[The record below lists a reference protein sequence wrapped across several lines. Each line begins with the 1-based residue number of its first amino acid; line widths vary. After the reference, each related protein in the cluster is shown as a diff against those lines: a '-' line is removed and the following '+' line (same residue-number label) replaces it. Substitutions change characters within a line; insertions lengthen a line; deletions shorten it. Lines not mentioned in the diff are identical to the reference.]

1 MSLPAP
7 YSEVYL
13 AGDGVSTVF
22 AFGDNFDPISDTL
35 VECKIYFPGGYETV
49 PTFTVDMATRS
60 ITISALTQ
68 PDGTILTAPPVGSVV
83 RIYRDE
89 PEAQNVTASQL
100 QSFTAKQ
107 LESALDAI
115 VAMIQEVSY
124 TVDHKTVRLTEP
136 QRDIALQEL
145 SQLVDQHLIYWDFD
159 SRKLVVTNFPQQ
171 DVVRCVNGLFFRIR
185 IDPDTQHEY
194 LQWSLDESDW
204 HSVNVDAVQMLAQ
217 DAYDLADDAFS
228 LATQVNDDLNTHEA
242 LRNNPHETSMV
253 NLIDTDLSNLTSG
266 QFLQFNGT
274 KWVNVDYSITVAWG
288 GIGGSLE
295 NQADLKAALDSK
307 VSTDGSSIMTGPLK
321 MRASISF
328 QCAIAPFWDGVGF
341 YKLNSDD
348 SVTLIASIEDPD
360 GFIPWTTNTYNI
372 GSSLKKWKN
381 LYLGGKL
388 FVSTINN
395 GGDLAVPAVS
405 GTLATKAEVDLAA
418 NSGRMI
424 TDQGV
429 WYAKMYAATVAP
441 AAEDGTNYADFSQ
454 VDQDN
459 KPIIVTYNRVNGAWV
474 QDQTITPP
482 ADYDGYVPITSKIWD
497 ITEQTGQQGGRILWN
512 HQSKEFTPYPQII
525 SFDNQI
531 LTACTLLNCVIT
543 LPNAIARNSAVNAGY
558 VIDRQN
564 VQDIS
569 DETFVAT
576 TMTIVLAD
584 DKTIYFVD
592 ATADTEITIDASNI
606 SVGAGVA
613 KTFEVHVACGA
624 AVPVITWQGIS
635 NWLIDSETSPSEA
648 NATSIFA
655 LRVQQRPSDATPIV
669 VANYGGAY

>member
-68 PDGTILTAPPVGSVV
+68 PDGTILTAPPVGSTV

-89 PEAQNVTASQL
+89 PEAQNITASQL

-171 DVVRCVNGLFFRIR
+171 DVVRCVNGLFFRIK

-228 LATQVNDDLNTHEA
+228 LATHVNDDLNSHEA
-242 LRNNPHETSMV
+242 LRNNPHETSFA
-253 NLIDTDLSNLTSG
+253 NLIDTEFENLEPG
-266 QFLQFNGT
+266 QFAQFDGL
-274 KWVNVDYSITVAWG
+274 KWVNVNQSTTVAWG
-288 GIGGSLE
+288 GIEGNILE
-295 NQADLKAALDSK
+295 QEDLQGEFATKVNDVKVNNVSVVTNNIANIDLTPYARLDTAQTFTAK
-307 VSTDGSSIMTGPLK
+307 QTFSSEIEA
-321 MRASISF
+321 RSA
-328 QCAIAPFWDGVGF
+328 
-341 YKLNSDD
+341 
-348 SVTLIASIEDPD
+348 VTLGSAGLLRALS
-360 GFIPWTTNTYNI
+360 GNTYYDLIRYNVSRI
-372 GSSLKKWKN
+372 EVGSANTQIN
-381 LYLGGKL
+381 LLG
-388 FVSTINN
+388 N
-395 GGDLAVPAVS
+395 GAHALYNGNDIAMKS
-405 GTLATKAEVDLAA
+405 EVDLAA

-424 TDQGV
+424 TDQGL
-429 WYAKMYAATVAP
+429 WYAKMYSATVAP
-441 AAEDGTNYADFSQ
+441 SAADGTNYADFSQ
-454 VDQDN
+454 VDGQGN
-459 KPIIVTYNRVNGAWV
+459 PIIVTYNRVNGAWV

-482 ADYDGYVPITSKIWD
+482 ADYDGYVSITSKIWD
-497 ITEQTGQQGGRILWN
+497 IAEQTGPQGGRVLWN
-512 HQSKEFTPYPQII
+512 HQSKEFTPYPQLI
-525 SFDNQI
+525 SFDSQT
-531 LTACTLLNCVIT
+531 LTNCTLLNCVIT

-564 VQDIS
+564 TQDIS

-576 TMTIVLAD
+576 SMTIALAD
-584 DKTIYFVD
+584 AKTIYFVD
-592 ATADTEITIDASNI
+592 ATADTEIIIDASN
-606 SVGAGVA
+606 VRVVAGMA
-613 KTFEVHVACGA
+613 KTFEVHVVCGA
-624 AVPVITWQGIS
+624 TIPVITWQGID